1 MRDVTMKQSMLEA
14 DNSRLESELF
24 SVRRDYTSLG
34 SDRTD
39 QEREMTQLR
48 MKLAVVEQDLKMKDE
63 QLIRAAEELS
73 LERDEKVCLS
83 LSVTVQQ
90 KPEGPLISNLVYGW
104 STMAR
109 ITDMGGDLQAESSG
123 YC

>member
-1 MRDVTMKQSMLEA
+1 MLQELTEARYKLECTVRDVTMKQSVLEA

-83 LSVTVQQ
+83 LCQYNTNQ
-90 KPEGPLISNLVYGW
+90 KAYMEDVRLIVSHLPCQ
-104 STMAR
+104 M
-109 ITDMGGDLQAESSG
+109 
-123 YC
+123 